1 MKTNLGGKA
10 IRWQRAA
17 NFIASCVLL
26 ALVAG
31 CHVNLSAIGNLGN
44 QPYSTTRTR
53 VEEIPAAL
61 GMAKLE
67 VENQFGEVKV
77 VVAEEGSK
85 PGWTWKLQAWGKS
98 VERATELADAVKL
111 TVETNG
117 STLHVVVKMP
127 AGRNNV
133 RVQSDLEFR
142 VAKACAVRVGNGFG
156 VVTIAGVDGPVEAHG
171 EFGAMAIRGVRNE
184 VKARN
189 SFATLTV
196 RDSGPSQ
203 LRNQNGSLEVS
214 EAHGA
219 VDAETSF
226 AHLRASGIDGAV
238 NVRNQNGAITV
249 EGVKGEAQART
260 SFASLT
266 VKDIGGQLKAANQN
280 GPVTVSGI
288 QGPADISTS
297 FASLNVSAVTG
308 NAVLA
313 NQNGGIRARE
323 MQGDIQAETSFGTMD
338 LEGTGTNF
346 KCRNQNGAITLR
358 ANSPE
363 LARVDART
371 SFAHLT
377 VHLPGKLK
385 PAITAHTSFG
395 KVESD
400 FPVLMKPGG
409 ADQFAGAESGA
420 ARISLDNQNGSIRVH
435 ADK

>member
-1 MKTNLGGKA
+1 MKTNLRGES
-10 IRWQRAA
+10 ILWRRAA
-17 NFIASCVLL
+17 TFMAGCVLL
-26 ALVAG
+26 GLVAG
-31 CHVNLSAIGNLGN
+31 CNVQIASFGNLGN
-44 QPYSTTRTR
+44 LPYSVTRTR
-53 VEEIPAAL
+53 VEDVPAE
-61 GMAKLE
+61 MAKLE
-67 VENQFGEVKV
+67 VENRFGEVKV

-98 VERATELADAVKL
+98 MERATATADAVKFTL
-111 TVETNG
+111 ETNG
-117 STLHVVVKMP
+117 TTLHAVVKIP
-127 AGRNNV
+127 SSRSNQ
-133 RVQSDLEFR
+133 RIQSDLEFH
-142 VAKACAVRVGNGFG
+142 VPKTCAVQVRNGFG
-156 VVTIAGVDGPVEAHG
+156 AVAIAGVDGPVEAHG
-171 EFGAMAIRGVRNE
+171 EFGPMTIRGVRGE
-184 VKARN
+184 VQAHN

-196 RDSGPSQ
+196 RDSGPSR
-203 LRNQNGSLEVS
+203 LKNQNGSLEVS

-226 AHLRASGIDGAV
+226 AHLRATGIAGAV
-238 NVRNQNGAITV
+238 NARNQNGAITL

-266 VKDIGGQLKAANQN
+266 AKDIDGRIKAANQN

-297 FASLNVSAVTG
+297 FASLTVSAVKG

-323 MQGDIQAETSFGTMD
+323 MQGDIQAETSVGTMD

-346 KCRNQNGAITLR
+346 KCRNQNGSITLR

-363 LARVDART
+363 LAKVDART
-371 SFAHLT
+371 SFALLT

-395 KVESD
+395 NVESD

-435 ADK
+435 AEK